1 MQHDVM
7 ASLLILLIISV
18 VAVVGFRRLH
28 LPAILGYLTVGVI
41 AGPYSLGWIRDQSD
55 IHIIAEFGVVFL
67 LFMLGLE
74 FSLPRL
80 IAMRRAVIGMG
91 GAQVLAT
98 AIVTGFAAWLMGFS
112 PAAAFVLAGVLT
124 VSSTAIVIKQ
134 LGEQLELNSRHGNN
148 AVGILLFQDLAVIP
162 FLIII
167 PVLGA
172 ATGTQENTEPTAIAL
187 NIATTIGFGVLAAGV
202 LFLGGRWV
210 LRPVFRE
217 IARARSAELFTIAVL
232 LVVLGAGWLTDQAGL
247 SYELGAFLA
256 GIALSETQFK
266 HQIEADI
273 RPFRDVLLGL
283 FFITIGMMLNVRE
296 LPLILGWVVLLLALV
311 VLVKTLII
319 FLIGRAM
326 HEDHG
331 VALRT
336 GLVLAQ
342 GGEFGFAM
350 LAITAPSI
358 MTDYQRQIVL
368 AVVIFSMVLTPFLV
382 KFNGRLAKR
391 IVPSYNKQRQ
401 AQTEIIDQHAS
412 NMAGHVVICGFG
424 RVGQNIA
431 RLVQSEGFEYTAID
445 VDIDIVRQA
454 RQAGLPVH
462 FGNSTHADILEAAGL
477 SRARVLVVSHLDET
491 SALKTVEVART
502 LSSEIP
508 IMVRARTDE
517 QLDPLFHAGATE
529 VVSSIYEMSLVLS
542 GNVLRALNVPVS
554 KIIRQ
559 IQEIRRENYAPLR
572 HTYAG
577 NRARGSGDMIPLAPR
592 TLRNIDLVP
601 GAYAIGKPL
610 VRCIPANKTIV
621 VDAINRSGI
630 RGESPH
636 EETLLHEG
644 DTLTLYGAPAEL
656 DNAEHFL
663 LTGQE

>member
-18 VAVVGFRRLH
+18 IAVVGFRRLH

-98 AIVTGFAAWLMGFS
+98 ALVTGIAAGLMGFS

-172 ATGTQENTEPTAIAL
+172 TYGQQGNTDTTAIAL

-202 LFLGGRWV
+202 LFFGGRWV

-232 LVVLGAGWLTDQAGL
+232 LVVLGAGWLTNQAGL

-311 VLVKTLII
+311 VLVKTVII

-326 HEDHG
+326 GEDHG

-350 LAITAPSI
+350 LALTAPNI

-368 AVVIFSMVLTPFLV
+368 AVVIFSMVLTPILV
-382 KFNGRLAKR
+382 KFNGYLAKR
-391 IVPSYNKQRQ
+391 IVPSYQKQRQ
-401 AQTEIIDQHAS
+401 AQTEIIDQFA
-412 NMAGHVVICGFG
+412 NTLAGHVVICGFG

-431 RLVQSEGFEYTAID
+431 RLLQSEGFEYTAID
-445 VDIDIVRQA
+445 IDIDIVRQA

-491 SALKTVEVART
+491 SALKTVEVARG
-502 LSSEIP
+502 LSKQIP

-517 QLDPLFHAGATE
+517 QLDPLFAAGATE

-577 NRARGSGDMIPLAPR
+577 NRARNTSDLIPLAPR
-592 TLRNIDLVP
+592 TLRNIALVP
-601 GAYAIGKPL
+601 GAYALGKPL
-610 VRCIPANKTIV
+610 ASAIPSNKTIV

-630 RGESPH
+630 RGESPQDD
-636 EETLLHEG
+636 TVLQEG
-644 DTLTLYGAPAEL
+644 DTLTLYGAPEEL
-656 DNAEHFL
+656 DSAEHFL
-663 LTGQE
+663 LTGRE

>member
-1 MQHDVM
+1 MTMQHDTM

-18 VAVVGFRRLH
+18 VAVVGLRRLR
-28 LPAILGYLTVGVI
+28 LPAILGYLFVGVV
-41 AGPYSLGWIRDQSD
+41 AGPYSLGWIGDVKD
-55 IHIIAEFGVVFL
+55 IHLIAEFGVVFL

-80 IAMRRAVIGMG
+80 IAMRRAVMGMG
-91 GAQVLAT
+91 GAQVIAT
-98 AIVTGFAAWLMGFS
+98 AVVTGVAAWLMGFS

-148 AVGILLFQDLAVIP
+148 AVGVLLFQDLAVIP

-167 PVLGA
+167 PVLGVQA
-172 ATGTQENTEPTAIAL
+172 GDATTAQLSLKIAL
-187 NIATTIGFGVLAAGV
+187 TIAAGIIAAAA
-202 LFLGGRWV
+202 LFFGGRWV
-210 LRPVFRE
+210 LRPLFRE

-232 LVVLGAGWLTDQAGL
+232 LVVLGAGWLTNQVGL

-256 GIALSETQFK
+256 GIALSETQYK
-266 HQIEADI
+266 HQIETDV

-296 LPLILGWVVLLLALV
+296 LPDVFVWVLLLLGLLV
-311 VLVKTLII
+311 VIKTSII
-319 FLIGRAM
+319 FVIGRAM
-326 HEDHG
+326 GEEPG

-350 LAITAPSI
+350 LAITAPEI

-368 AVVIFSMVLTPFLV
+368 AVVIFSMVLTPILI
-382 KFNGRLAKR
+382 KINGLIAKHM
-391 IVPSYNKQRQ
+391 VPSYKKNR
-401 AQTEIIDQHAS
+401 AEQTEAISQFTNELS
-412 NMAGHVVICGFG
+412 GHVVICGFG
-424 RVGQNIA
+424 RVGQNVA
-431 RLVQSEGFEYTAID
+431 RLLQSEGFEYAAIEID
-445 VDIDIVRQA
+445 PDIVQQA
-454 RQAGLPVH
+454 LQAGLPVH

-477 SRARVLVVSHLDET
+477 SRARALVISHLDD
-491 SALKTVEVART
+491 SAAIKTTEVARS
-502 LSSEIP
+502 LVAKIP

-517 QLDPLFHAGATE
+517 QLDPLYEAGATD
-529 VVSSIYEMSLVLS
+529 VVASIYEMSLVLS

-554 KIIRQ
+554 KVIRQ

-577 NRARGSGDMIPLAPR
+577 NRARDSNDFIPLAPR
-592 TLRNIDLVP
+592 TLRNISLVE
-601 GAYAIGKPL
+601 GAFAIGRTLESCLPS
-610 VRCIPANKTIV
+610 NKTIV

-630 RGESPH
+630 RGETPQND
-636 EETLLHEG
+636 TVLQQG
-644 DTLTLYGAPAEL
+644 DTLTLYGAPEEL
-656 DNAEHFL
+656 DSAEHFL
-663 LTGQE
+663 LSGRE

>member
-1 MQHDVM
+1 M
-7 ASLLILLIISV
+7 
-18 VAVVGFRRLH
+18 
-28 LPAILGYLTVGVI
+28 
-41 AGPYSLGWIRDQSD
+41 
-55 IHIIAEFGVVFL
+55 
-67 LFMLGLE
+67 
-74 FSLPRL
+74 
-80 IAMRRAVIGMG
+80 
-91 GAQVLAT
+91 
-98 AIVTGFAAWLMGFS
+98 
-112 PAAAFVLAGVLT
+112 
-124 VSSTAIVIKQ
+124 
-134 LGEQLELNSRHGNN
+134 
-148 AVGILLFQDLAVIP
+148 
-162 FLIII
+162 
-167 PVLGA
+167 
-172 ATGTQENTEPTAIAL
+172 
-187 NIATTIGFGVLAAGV
+187 
-202 LFLGGRWV
+202 
-210 LRPVFRE
+210 
-217 IARARSAELFTIAVL
+217 
-232 LVVLGAGWLTDQAGL
+232 VLGAGWLTNQAGL

-256 GIALSETQFK
+256 GIALSETQYK

-311 VLVKTLII
+311 VLAKTIII

-350 LAITAPSI
+350 LAITAPGI

-368 AVVIFSMVLTPFLV
+368 AVVIFSMVLTPILV

-391 IVPSYNKQRQ
+391 IVPSYRQQRQ
-401 AQTEIIDQHAS
+401 SQTEIIDQFAS
-412 NMAGHVVICGFG
+412 TMTGHVMICGFG

-445 VDIDIVRQA
+445 IDIDIVRQA

-477 SRARVLVVSHLDET
+477 SRARVLVVSHLDEI
-491 SALKTVEVART
+491 SALKTVEVARS

-508 IMVRARTDE
+508 IMVRSRTDE
-517 QLDPLFHAGATE
+517 QLDPLIHAGATE

-559 IQEIRRENYAPLR
+559 IQEIRRESYAPLR

-577 NRARGSGDMIPLAPR
+577 NRVKGSGSLTPLAPR

-601 GAYAIGKPL
+601 GAYAIGKSL
-610 VRCIPANKTIV
+610 ASAIPANKTIT

-636 EETLLHEG
+636 EETLLCEG

-656 DNAEHFL
+656 DSAEHFL
-663 LTGQE
+663 LTGRE

>member
-18 VAVVGFRRLH
+18 IAVVGFRRLH
-28 LPAILGYLTVGVI
+28 LPAILGYLAVGVI
-41 AGPYSLGWIRDQSD
+41 AGPFSLGWIRDQSD

-98 AIVTGFAAWLMGFS
+98 AMVTGFAAWLMGFS

-172 ATGTQENTEPTAIAL
+172 AYGQQENTDTTAIAL

-202 LFLGGRWV
+202 LFFGGRWV

-311 VLVKTLII
+311 VLVKTTII

-326 HEDHG
+326 DEDHG

-382 KFNGRLAKR
+382 KFNGLLAKR
-391 IVPSYNKQRQ
+391 IVPSYRKDRQ
-401 AQTEIIDQHAS
+401 KQTETIDQFAS
-412 NMAGHVVICGFG
+412 TMTGHVVICGFG

-431 RLVQSEGFEYTAID
+431 RLLQSEGFEYTAID

-491 SALKTVEVART
+491 SALKTVEVARS
-502 LSSEIP
+502 LSGEIP

-577 NRARGSGDMIPLAPR
+577 NRARGSGDLIPISPR
-592 TLRNIDLVP
+592 TLRNIALVP

-610 VRCIPANKTIV
+610 ASAIPANKTITI
-621 VDAINRSGI
+621 DAINRSGI
-630 RGESPH
+630 RGESPQ
-636 EETLLHEG
+636 EDTVLQEG
-644 DTLTLYGAPAEL
+644 DTLTLYGAPTEL
-656 DNAEHFL
+656 DSAEHFL
-663 LTGQE
+663 LTGRE